1 VPRPETQSSAPSGLA
16 ALIWP
21 ANLLAAALGIWFV
34 AHSTVAVL
42 ELFDFERS
50 LLAQFAAP
58 DILLGVLATTVF
70 AALLATSN
78 ARARRSALD
87 AGGSAFTGSC
97 GSPCRWRSST
107 PCSRACATSTT
118 SSRPGRRCW
127 AVWLR
132 NQRTDPRRPDPG
144 ELVVSPL
151 VRLVAAGALAAAALF
166 LISPG
171 GAALKERRPLV
182 ARRLSSAD
190 ELHCKPLLVGVS
202 LDLDLAA
209 GGSVGARTT
218 GDRDDERALVRLAGG
233 REQPLN
239 CDLALL

>member
-1 VPRPETQSSAPSGLA
+1 MLVA
-16 ALIWP
+16 AI
-21 ANLLAAALGIWFV
+21 
-34 AHSTVAVL
+34 
-42 ELFDFERS
+42 
-50 LLAQFAAP
+50 
-58 DILLGVLATTVF
+58 
-70 AALLATSN
+70 
-78 ARARRSALD
+78 
-87 AGGSAFTGSC
+87 
-97 GSPCRWRSST
+97 
-107 PCSRACATSTT
+107 
-118 SSRPGRRCW
+118 
-127 AVWLR
+127 WLR

-151 VRLVAAGALAAAALF
+151 VRRLAQVVAAGALAAAALF

-209 GGSVGARTT
+209 GGSVGARAT

>member
-1 VPRPETQSSAPSGLA
+1 MLVA
-16 ALIWP
+16 AI
-21 ANLLAAALGIWFV
+21 
-34 AHSTVAVL
+34 
-42 ELFDFERS
+42 
-50 LLAQFAAP
+50 
-58 DILLGVLATTVF
+58 
-70 AALLATSN
+70 
-78 ARARRSALD
+78 
-87 AGGSAFTGSC
+87 
-97 GSPCRWRSST
+97 
-107 PCSRACATSTT
+107 
-118 SSRPGRRCW
+118 
-127 AVWLR
+127 WLR